1 MRTTRTINKKVIKKM
16 KRIRRILVVV
26 VYTLCSQLI
35 SAGLVSLSPARVSAQ
50 GECSVGFYPKNTS
63 LITNGDF
70 ATVPTDITPGGDPGT
85 SFSSPGFFYSNANF
99 YSQMANMGTD
109 IYPDDTGPINAF
121 SAQVGNYVGGIL
133 NQVTF
138 PGDPTYTVPASNTWL
153 YTNGNAHNGTE
164 YLNWEQDVS
173 GLVIGKKYV
182 FVSYISNVI
191 DPPQDSPDDPT
202 MKLRIGGTSG
212 LPDGTVAFGPT
223 VLTEA
228 GTSNAS
234 ALNGWQRVAVSFTAA
249 NTTEK
254 LKITDSSTG
263 SDGDDFAMTAI
274 QIQECAPSPDYGITL
289 SHSAAPST
297 GSSFTETVTVDN
309 AGNGD
314 GDQADS
320 LTLNLPTGYTV
331 NGGAS
336 GSVTLTNNASNYSC
350 SSNGASPQTITCS
363 SATIIASGGS
373 QSFQFNLAVGS
384 AASVSAQIQGS
395 VVVAHDEVSGNDTD
409 TDSVGVAPDIKNTLT
424 VLSHTDSSLV
434 LESKVEN
441 IGTGYTS
448 GNTTIALSLVN
459 GVSVNNGAAGSVTLA
474 GANASDWACTSD
486 ASSPQTIS
494 CTHSQVMQNSNVSDQ
509 LFTITLAYTGSLS
522 NVTFTSVASASNDSN
537 PSNNTSTSN
546 FTSTVPPSDPGTGVL
561 ATTGIRML
569 MQIGFGLLL
578 LSSTLFLIAD
588 SNGHTYSFFKR

>member
-1 MRTTRTINKKVIKKM
+1 M

-26 VYTLCSQLI
+26 AYTLCSQLI

-63 LITNGDF
+63 LISNGDF
-70 ATVPTDITPGGDPGT
+70 ATVPTDITPAGDPGT
-85 SFSSPGFFYSNANF
+85 SFSNPGFYYSNANF

-121 SAQVGNYVGGIL
+121 SAQVGSYVGGIL

-138 PGDPTYTVPASNTWL
+138 PGDPTYTVPATSTWL

-173 GLVIGKKYV
+173 GLVVGKKYV

-202 MKLRIGGTSG
+202 MRFRIGGTSG
-212 LPDGTVAFGPT
+212 LPDGTAAYGPT
-223 VLTEA
+223 VLTES

-263 SDGDDFAMTAI
+263 SNGDDFAMTAI
-274 QIQECAPSPDYGITL
+274 QIQECTPSPDYGVSL
-289 SHSAAPST
+289 SHSTVPSA
-297 GSSFTETVTVDN
+297 GSNFRETVTVDN
-309 AGNGD
+309 VGSGS
-314 GDQADS
+314 GDQADTITIS
-320 LTLNLPTGYTV
+320 LPTGYTV
-331 NGGAS
+331 NGGAA
-336 GSVTLTNNASNYSC
+336 GAVTLFNNANTYNC
-350 SSNGASPQTITCS
+350 SSFAVNPQTITCGS
-363 SATIIASGGS
+363 SAFIAPAGNH
-373 QSFQFNLAVGS
+373 SFQFDIDVGATATS
-384 AASVSAQIQGS
+384 GAQIQAT
-395 VVVAHDEVSGNDTD
+395 VALLHDEVSGNDSDTD
-409 TDSVGVAPDIKNTLT
+409 TVGVAPDIKNTLT
-424 VLSHTDSSLV
+424 VSSHTDSSLV

-448 GNTTIALSLVN
+448 GNTTIALSLPN
-459 GVSVNNGAAGSVTLA
+459 GVTVNNGLAGSVTL
-474 GANASDWACTSD
+474 GGTNAADWTCTSD

-494 CTHSQVMQNSNVSDQ
+494 CTHAVVMQNSNVSDQ
-509 LFTITLAYTGSLS
+509 IFTIALAYTGSLN
-522 NVTFTSVASASNDSN
+522 NVTFTSVASAANDSN
-537 PSNNTSTSN
+537 PSNNTSTSSFSSSDN
-546 FTSTVPPSDPGTGVL
+546 NTPSDNTSTNVL

-578 LSSTLFLIAD
+578 VSSTLFLVAD
-588 SNGHTYSFFKR
+588 SNGKKYNFFKR